1 MPFRSGAANQP
12 RSSMMFTKTDQS
24 SWRDNAPNR
33 GLVCGVLAMTAL
45 MSVTAVSAL
54 FIVPHLGQHSANSA
68 QEVRRAET
76 QPAAEPAKDKITTI
90 TAEPTGRQNRLAS
103 TSSSIIVSSAMAEEA
118 TDMPLAA
125 DPRWAQVV
133 AASANKPLE
142 AIPAIPGAEKVIAK
156 DPIETDALALVEP
169 DASATAAVQA
179 IENETADAEMAPEA
193 APAAAKPAQQVQ
205 AGGQITIKRSVNMRS
220 KPGGAV
226 LEVIPAKASVEVVS
240 CTKWCEI
247 VFNGQR
253 GFIYKSYVQ

>member
-24 SWRDNAPNR
+24 SWRENAPNR

-68 QEVRRAET
+68 QEVRRAEAL
-76 QPAAEPAKDKITTI
+76 PAAEPAKDKITTI

-103 TSSSIIVSSAMAEEA
+103 ATSSIIVSSAMAEEA

-156 DPIETDALALVEP
+156 DPVETDALALVEP
-169 DASATAAVQA
+169 DANATAAVQA
-179 IENETADAEMAPEA
+179 IENETADAEMVPEA
-193 APAAAKPAQQVQ
+193 APAAAKPAQQAQ